1 MKWKP
6 RSIAGRAIAVG
17 VLAFTTVVVGMAPA
31 ASAAGIRSGDAV
43 PTNPM
48 TNAPVPNGGSSTS
61 WTLNLPTQASCRG
74 DTASQGFHVYSFIVP
89 VAVDV
94 GTLTFNP
101 STGPSQGF
109 PLIDNI
115 GSPYIAANTAAVT
128 GQVIQIP
135 TFNFNLFASTDQ
147 GGTKIPLPPGD
158 YKAGIACANTTG
170 QGDKYWETIFSF
182 TANGGDPNG
191 EVWTNHPNHAVVTTS
206 GCKNTTTA
214 AAEMGHYPAWPGDQS
229 YLRVA
234 CIFQHASVPN
244 PPGDMVSSTFTIH
257 DFANVIYH
265 NGAARTMTANA
276 ASAVGATTISVAD
289 CRGAA
294 AFVNRGITGPGLANR
309 TNVTSVVGGC
319 VPGGTLNLNKAI
331 VGEATVSTVAP
342 HITSN
347 IMNFTAADNG
357 MSVDGTNIPA
367 GATLTVLT
375 PTTANISIAPTANGG
390 NQTITIGGTLDGGS
404 VAPLGPITTTRT
416 FNDGTYPVN
425 NQVTSAAARFF
436 ASDVGLPIRGAGLP
450 VPCFITVRNTATN
463 VTLSCTNDLSGG
475 NHTLTVGDP
484 SRTAPLPTDTVLNQS
499 VQLPLNPV
507 LVPGSASCALDQAAG
522 FGIEG
527 TWVNPGSF
535 VNPSTQPAGTKAIG
549 QILFTTSV
557 VSFAAYVLEI
567 PGGLGIDPLIA
578 GYHFN
583 VVFPNVPTGAALCPS
598 TPTSSGFG
606 FSIGINGTTVSQA
619 AIATGFGRPATA
631 QLRSTRAS
639 TTGATSTIFLTDDV
653 NGGGIKWTG
662 SEFNR
667 LCGPLPAGPAV
678 INFTCGDG

>member
-1 MKWKP
+1 MHRLRLRWVIP
-6 RSIAGRAIAVG
+6 FALAAIGMVVIA
-17 VLAFTTVVVGMAPA
+17 P
-31 ASAAGIRSGDAV
+31 SAAEA
-43 PTNPM
+43 
-48 TNAPVPNGGSSTS
+48 APNL
-61 WTLNLPTQASCRG
+61 LN
-74 DTASQGFHVYSFIVP
+74 
-89 VAVDV
+89 
-94 GTLTFNP
+94 
-101 STGPSQGF
+101 
-109 PLIDNI
+109 
-115 GSPYIAANTAAVT
+115 
-128 GQVIQIP
+128 
-135 TFNFNLFASTDQ
+135 
-147 GGTKIPLPPGD
+147 
-158 YKAGIACANTTG
+158 
-170 QGDKYWETIFSF
+170 
-182 TANGGDPNG
+182 
-191 EVWTNHPNHAVVTTS
+191 
-206 GCKNTTTA
+206 GCKNTTTP
-214 AAEMGHYPAWPGDQS
+214 AAEMGHYPAWPGSQS

-234 CIFQHASVPN
+234 CIFNHSTQGS
-244 PPGDMVSSTFTIH
+244 GDFVSSTFTIH

-276 ASAVGATTISVAD
+276 ASGIGATTISVAD
-289 CRGAA
+289 CQGAA
-294 AFVNRGITGPGLANR
+294 AYVNRGITGPGLANR
-309 TNVTSVVGGC
+309 TIVTSVVGGC
-319 VPGGTLNLNKAI
+319 APGGTLNLNKAI
-331 VGEATVSTVAP
+331 VAPGVAIGNNFLVENSAVRSTGEAIVSTVSP

-347 IMNFTAADNG
+347 ILNFTAADNG
-357 MSVDGTNIPA
+357 MSVDGTDIPN
-367 GATLTVLT
+367 GATLTFLT
-375 PTTANISIAPTANGG
+375 ATTADISIAPTAAGV
-390 NQTITIGGTLDGGS
+390 NQTITIGGTLDGAS

-416 FNDGTYPVN
+416 
-425 NQVTSAAARFF
+425 VTGASSAAANTITSTRARFA
-436 ASDVGLPIRGAGLP
+436 ASDIGLKVAGP
-450 VPCFITVRNTATN
+450 GITQPCFIASVTATIA
-463 VTLSCTNDLSGG
+463 
-475 NHTLTVGDP
+475 TLTSGCSTIGPLNPSFTIGDP
-484 SRTAPLPTDTVLNQS
+484 SRTAPLPTDTVLNQG
-499 VQLPLNPV
+499 VQLPLNPA
-507 LVPGSASCALDQAAG
+507 LVPGSAPCAADEPAG

-535 VNPSTQPAGTKAIG
+535 VNPSTQPGAQPQPPGTGSASKAVG

-567 PGGLGIDPLIA
+567 PGGLGIDPLIG